1 MSTKLGTAI
10 PATMAAG
17 TPVHASA
24 PVAVISPK
32 KPRGVFTP
40 GFDRLT
46 LSLGVLAIILVL
58 GALAPFLAPHDPDK
72 VDMLA
77 RMAPPVWM
85 DGGTWNH
92 IVGTDQIG
100 RDLLSRAMWGILT
113 SFSIAAFGLI
123 FSAVLGI
130 GLGVVSGL
138 IGGWFDRVAM
148 MLVDVFITL
157 PNLLLILCG
166 IAVLGTDTWVLIL
179 MIGLVRWE
187 AYARLVR
194 GQVLYL
200 RELGYVEA
208 SRVLGGGPGWI
219 IRRHI
224 LPNLISPM
232 MVMITLSF
240 PGVLLMEAGLS
251 FLGVGVQPPTAS
263 LGRMIGDGRDYLI
276 NAWWIAVVPSVVV
289 IAITLAFQI
298 AGDALRDRMDEL
310 NNG

>member
-1 MSTKLGTAI
+1 MAVDLAVPTVAARPASRHLFLRLIVSLIILGFILA
-10 PATMAAG
+10 MG
-17 TPVHASA
+17 LLA
-24 PVAVISPK
+24 PV
-32 KPRGVFTP
+32 
-40 GFDRLT
+40 
-46 LSLGVLAIILVL
+46 
-58 GALAPFLAPHDPDK
+58 LAPHDPDAIN
-72 VDMLA
+72 MLR

-85 DGGTWNH
+85 EGGDWNN
-92 IVGTDQIG
+92 ILGTDQIG
-100 RDLLSRAMWGILT
+100 RDLLSRIMWGILT
-113 SFSIAAFGLI
+113 SFGIAVFGLI

-138 IGGWFDRVAM
+138 VGGWFDRVAM

-166 IAVLGTDTWVLIL
+166 IALLGTEVWVLIV

-194 GQVLYL
+194 GQVLVL

-208 SRVLGGGPGWI
+208 SRVLGGRPLWVI
-219 IRRHI
+219 LRHI
-224 LPNLISPM
+224 LPNLISPL
-232 MVMITLSF
+232 MVMLTLSF

-251 FLGVGVQPPTAS
+251 FLGVGVQPPTSS
-263 LGRMIGDGRDYLI
+263 LGRMIGDGRDYLV
-276 NAWWIAVVPSVVV
+276 NAWWISLMPSCVVV
-289 IAITLAFQI
+289 LITLAFQI

>member
-1 MSTKLGTAI
+1 MTTDFRTAPAEAVATESLGA
-10 PATMAAG
+10 PATLAM
-17 TPVHASA
+17 PV
-24 PVAVISPK
+24 VR
-32 KPRGVFTP
+32 PRKLFAP

-46 LSLGVLAIILVL
+46 MSLATLGFIILM
-58 GALAPFLAPHDPDK
+58 GALAPWLAPHDPN
-72 VDMLA
+72 VIDMFA

-85 DGGTWNH
+85 EGGTWNH
-92 IVGTDQIG
+92 VLGTDQIG

-113 SFSIAAFGLI
+113 SFGIAVFGLI

-138 IGGWFDRVAM
+138 VGGWFDRVAM

-166 IAVLGTDTWVLIL
+166 IALLGTETWVLVV

-208 SRVLGGGPGWI
+208 SRVLGAGPLWI

-263 LGRMIGDGRDYLI
+263 LGRMIGDGRDYLV
-276 NAWWIAVVPSVVV
+276 NAWWIALVPSVVV
-289 IAITLAFQI
+289 VLITLAFQI